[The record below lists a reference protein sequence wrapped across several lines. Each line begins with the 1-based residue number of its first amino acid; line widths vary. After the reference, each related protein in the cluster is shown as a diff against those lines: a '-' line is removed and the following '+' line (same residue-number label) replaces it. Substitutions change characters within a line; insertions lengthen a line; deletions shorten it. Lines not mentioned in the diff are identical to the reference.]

1 MESKEILNLIMET
14 KSGSEMALKELI
26 CKYKNMGG
34 MFNKVYLEEEEKF
47 QLVQIA
53 IFDAVRSF
61 KPSKKTKFSTH
72 LYQYLRWYIL
82 EQDSVNRTGKKV
94 NPYIYGVTPKFEK
107 ILEGDRIFK
116 THKILFNKGIIKEKY
131 SSDCKTLKILKS
143 MLEDIKF
150 YLKYKETLDK
160 IEQSVP
166 VALSIQYYYKN
177 KAWETKNCTKSMR
190 NRIKRMNFYLLNSI
204 AHFYIDNE
212 FILGFEGLEDINT
225 PTVSGGE
232 LVNSNIVRQDGM
244 KQIVIDPQISY
255 SVFYEENLFC
265 RLNEKEQFI
274 INYLY
279 NFNCNEVDLW
289 RELNHIVEIDFKI
302 FKEKIKTHNNY
313 KALAR
318 LLGCKLLDVKDIEKV
333 ALKKIKENLYI
344 EDLCYVS

>member
-1 MESKEILNLIMET
+1 MESREILDLITET
-14 KSGSEMALKELI
+14 KSGSEIALKELI
-26 CKYKNMGG
+26 HKYKNMGG

-61 KPSKKTKFSTH
+61 KPSKKVKFSTH
-72 LYQYLRWYIL
+72 LYNYLRWYIL

-107 ILEGDRIFK
+107 ILKGDRIY
-116 THKILFNKGIIKEKY
+116 KIHNVLFNKGIIKEKY

-143 MLEDIKF
+143 ILEDIKF
-150 YLKYKETLDK
+150 YLKHKEIFDK

-166 VALSIQYYYKN
+166 VALAIKYYYKH
-177 KAWETKNCTKSMR
+177 KAWEPKNCSKSMK

-212 FILGFEGLEDINT
+212 FILDFENLEDIHT
-225 PTVSGGE
+225 QTIYGGE
-232 LVNSNIVRQDGM
+232 LINSDIIRQDGV
-244 KQIVIDPQISY
+244 KQVVIDPQISY

-265 RLNEKEQFI
+265 SLNEKEQFI

-279 NFNCNEVDLW
+279 NFSFGEVELW
-289 RELNHIVEIDFKI
+289 KELNNFVRIEFET
-302 FKEKIKTHNNY
+302 FQEKIKTHNNY

-318 LLGCKLLDVKDIEKV
+318 LLGCKLMDIKDIEKD
-333 ALKKIKENLYI
+333 ALKKIKKNLYI
-344 EDLCYVS
+344 ENLHYVS